1 MDIYYSNVFTPA
13 SADEPDFSIVAS
25 ATEADKSAE
34 ILQRQLCANQHIEL
48 GTVWSRFVFIYC
60 YSHEVYID
68 GGECSEQS
76 SRRAAAS
83 STFTVK
89 FTSLSSSASCA
100 NLCSRKER
108 SGRWRDSEHFTN
120 LRCLSNCLLYNSVV
134 A

>member
-1 MDIYYSNVFTPA
+1 MYYNNMFTPA

-25 ATEADKSAE
+25 AADADKSAE

-48 GTVWSRFVFIYC
+48 GNVCYHFVFLYC
-60 YSHEVYID
+60 CSHEVYID

-76 SRRAAAS
+76 SRRAVAS

-89 FTSLSSSASCA
+89 FTLLSSSASYA

-108 SGRWRDSEHFTN
+108 NGRWRDNELFTD
-120 LRCLSNCLLYNSVV
+120 CTVC
-134 A
+134 